1 MIFIWQIRIY
11 DICINC
17 RRCRAPL
24 ILCSSIRISDDSL
37 LAASVPCMHDYS
49 IILISFFPKPKVKE
63 RKQASS
69 LPSTSKVV
77 VTHKAVSVCL
87 PQPSGGCH

>member
-37 LAASVPCMHDYS
+37 LAASVACMQDYS

-63 RKQASS
+63 PKHAS
-69 LPSTSKVV
+69 LPSASKLSRSN
-77 VTHKAVSVCL
+77 ARGCRRLIVCVL
-87 PQPSGGCH
+87 LES